1 MNNPDM
7 EVSGHIKEH
16 TDTGK
21 TSSSELG
28 KGELLGKDYER
39 EDILNDGVPLT
50 EQDFHEMGSIPSAEK
65 NYDTVPDNFH
75 TVPKSRKE
83 LHRGRKDDTEF

>member
-1 MNNPDM
+1 MNNPDR

-21 TSSSELG
+21 MSSSELG

-39 EDILNDGVPLT
+39 EDTLNDGVPLT
-50 EQDFHEMGSIPSAEK
+50 EQDFHEMESIPSAEK
-65 NYDTVPDNFH
+65 NYDTVPATH
-75 TVPKSRKE
+75 
-83 LHRGRKDDTEF
+83 